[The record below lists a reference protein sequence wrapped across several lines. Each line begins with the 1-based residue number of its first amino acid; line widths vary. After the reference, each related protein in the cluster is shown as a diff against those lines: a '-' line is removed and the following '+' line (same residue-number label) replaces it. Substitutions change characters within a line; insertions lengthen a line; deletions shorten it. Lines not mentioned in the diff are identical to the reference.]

1 MKLKS
6 HGALGIIFDSLQNET
21 DPRILDMLVVLVVGL
36 LYDVRRM
43 DFFFKAELALKLIN
57 YCFKDKK
64 DKNTFEGMDILKASQ
79 LFTSLKVEKDEI
91 YDFVGIWILYKWT
104 FSSLTSKN
112 NSSFFASLAQEPE
125 IIKRTIEIVKRGGDE
140 IGKKAAGLLDYLIIN
155 TDMKEF
161 SLDLIDLL
169 KDLIEKQ
176 QQQQQQEESSFSDV
190 SFMKLA
196 VSITGSPL
204 FGKHCEICKEEF
216 FEFIQEFSELAS
228 AKSEDISVLAWSCL
242 INLVDRCNESFIDEF
257 RYQKYASTQ
266 LNLIEFYTEEYHRV
280 NNDNENSNHLTTLIL
295 LLLGFICRQNRT
307 NLQVMLS
314 ANDCGSDSDLK
325 KEIFTV
331 ASNFYL
337 QQEKSLKLSGENEII
352 VERLNEIILTF
363 K

>member
-1 MKLKS
+1 
-6 HGALGIIFDSLQNET
+6 
-21 DPRILDMLVVLVVGL
+21 MLVVLVVGL

-64 DKNTFEGMDILKASQ
+64 DKKNFEGMDILKASQ

-125 IIKRTIEIVKRGGDE
+125 IIKRTIEIVERGGDE

-155 TDMKEF
+155 TDMKIF
-161 SLDLIDLL
+161 SFDLIVLL
-169 KDLIEKQ
+169 KDLIKKQ
-176 QQQQQQEESSFSDV
+176 QQQQKQEEESSDSDSDV

-204 FGKHCEICKEEF
+204 FGKQCEIGKEEF
-216 FEFIQEFSELAS
+216 FEFIQEFSELSS
-228 AKSEDISVLAWSCL
+228 AKNEDISVLAWSCL

-257 RYQKYASTQ
+257 RYQKYANSQ

-280 NNDNENSNHLTTLIL
+280 NNNNENSNHFTTLIL

-314 ANDCGSDSDLK
+314 ANNCDCHLK
-325 KEIFTV
+325 KEIFSV

-352 VERLNEIILTF
+352 IERLNEIILTF
-363 K
+363 KQ